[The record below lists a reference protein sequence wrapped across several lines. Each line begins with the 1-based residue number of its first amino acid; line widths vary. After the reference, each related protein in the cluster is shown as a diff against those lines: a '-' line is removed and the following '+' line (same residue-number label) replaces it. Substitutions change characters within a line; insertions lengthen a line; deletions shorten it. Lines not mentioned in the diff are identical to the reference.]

1 MSKKMIRFVLD
12 LYVLQI
18 SRTLKDQCY
27 KRSKTESQK
36 NGRILK
42 NIIIIVIVAII
53 LTDLFSSDTT
63 GNIATAC

>member
-1 MSKKMIRFVLD
+1 MIRFVLD

-63 GNIATAC
+63 GNIATSC